1 MFRQAADVAVRSA
14 NLLVRLTENYAEAD
28 PLARELQALEH
39 ECDRIAHDTI
49 EKLNKSFITPL
60 DREDIH
66 ELILKMDD
74 VVDLI
79 CVAANRMAF
88 FGIDQPTPHAVNLA
102 KQIVRGCEKM
112 ADAVAGLKSSKNYEQ
127 VNKDCVAIHDV
138 ENAADDILH
147 DALTELFKDAKDPIH
162 VIRWKDIYETMER
175 VTDCCEDVANVLA
188 GVIVKMT

>member
-1 MFRQAADVAVRSA
+1 MWKRLIPQEYEFFDMFRQAADVAVRSA

-88 FGIDQPTPHAVNLA
+88 FGTCL
-102 KQIVRGCEKM
+102 
-112 ADAVAGLKSSKNYEQ
+112 VAALLIGL
-127 VNKDCVAIHDV
+127 
-138 ENAADDILH
+138 
-147 DALTELFKDAKDPIH
+147 P
-162 VIRWKDIYETMER
+162 R
-175 VTDCCEDVANVLA
+175 
-188 GVIVKMT
+188 